1 MEDLRRLKA
10 SGTRGVFFVD
20 DNITLDVPRLKEL
33 CRRIAREGLASLYY
47 VIQASV
53 PGIASD
59 PELPAL
65 LAKASF
71 RWVFLG
77 IESGI
82 ARNLAQMRKSG
93 QLAHTRTAVE
103 RLRAHG
109 ICAIGGFIAGNP
121 DDTREDIRDTYRYA
135 RDLHLDHAIVQVLT
149 PYPKTETRE
158 HLLAEGLVTNPDDF
172 SRYNGFIS
180 NVRTRHLSQREL
192 NRWVVLYGARLYF
205 DPRFFLASRVWWY
218 QPADAPAMF
227 LNNFRFLFDGLRGR
241 LFASTHRW

>member
-1 MEDLRRLKA
+1 
-10 SGTRGVFFVD
+10 
-20 DNITLDVPRLKEL
+20 
-33 CRRIAREGLASLYY
+33 
-47 VIQASV
+47 
-53 PGIASD
+53 
-59 PELPAL
+59 
-65 LAKASF
+65 
-71 RWVFLG
+71 
-77 IESGI
+77 
-82 ARNLAQMRKSG
+82 MRKSG

-135 RDLHLDHAIVQVLT
+135 RELRLDHAIVQVLT
-149 PYPKTETRE
+149 PYPKTEARE
-158 HLLAEGLVTNPDDF
+158 SLLAEGLVTNPDDF

-180 NVRTRHLSQREL
+180 NVRTRYLSRREL

-227 LNNFRFLFDGLRGR
+227 LNNFRFLLDGLRGR